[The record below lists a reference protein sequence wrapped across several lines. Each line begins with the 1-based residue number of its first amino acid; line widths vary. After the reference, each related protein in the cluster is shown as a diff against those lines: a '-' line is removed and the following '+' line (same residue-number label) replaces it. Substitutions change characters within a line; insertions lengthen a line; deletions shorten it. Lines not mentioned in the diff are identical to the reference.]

1 MIFILLKTMNYQV
14 ISVFILNFSIV
25 SLQNKKL
32 ISVPLFDLHAP
43 EICLISIY
51 PSTCLYISS
60 SLSIHMYVNFK
71 HLNQSLALFF
81 SFSLSPVAGGCNVW
95 DFTKSSLENTPM
107 TTQKTELCSKKFF
120 IDLRKQCSSVSS
132 QDQTNNLKESLES
145 PSYLVLFCNY
155 LFIEV

>member
-1 MIFILLKTMNYQV
+1 MNYQV
-14 ISVFILNFSIV
+14 ISVFIPNFSIV

-51 PSTCLYISS
+51 PSIYLYISS
-60 SLSIHMYVNFK
+60 SLSVHMYVNFK

-81 SFSLSPVAGGCNVW
+81 SFSFSPVAGGYNVW
-95 DFTKSSLENTPM
+95 NFTKSSLENTSM
-107 TTQKTELCSKKFF
+107 TTQKTELCSKNFF
-120 IDLRKQCSSVSS
+120 TDLREQCSIISS

-145 PSYLVLFCNY
+145 LSY
-155 LFIEV
+155 